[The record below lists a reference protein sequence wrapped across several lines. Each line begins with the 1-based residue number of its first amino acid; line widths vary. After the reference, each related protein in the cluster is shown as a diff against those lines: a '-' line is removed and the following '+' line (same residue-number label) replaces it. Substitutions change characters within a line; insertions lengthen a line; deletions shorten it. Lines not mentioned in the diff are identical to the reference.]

1 MGRLGKQLLRG
12 LREIS
17 EMYGYKKEK
26 LPWYKAAWEAFYFSK
41 LHDII
46 TEPYNIVRRF
56 VNKCIKIAQFLPL
69 VWRHEDW
76 DSAYT
81 LEFMHFLF
89 KRMYAA
95 VYINGH
101 HVEKP
106 SHKKRLLIATELLRR
121 MANRDDIYMEGHRQ
135 YMEKKFG
142 ETNYDFVT
150 VNDPETGRK
159 YTSMKDMRED
169 NLSESD
175 LKLYKKMKSYLYGE
189 HENKMFKQDM
199 ELFCKIL
206 KKDCRHWWD

>member
-1 MGRLGKQLLRG
+1 MSKLGRGLIRG

-41 LHDII
+41 IYDII

-56 VNKCIKIAQFLPL
+56 VNKCIKVGQFLPL

-106 SHKKRLLIATELLRR
+106 SHKRRLLIATELLRR
-121 MANRDDIYMEGHRQ
+121 MADRDDVYMEGHRQ
-135 YMEKKFG
+135 YLEKRFG
-142 ETNYDFVT
+142 ETDYQFEERVD
-150 VNDPETGRK
+150 EASGRK
-159 YTSMKDMRED
+159 YTTMFDVRERVLTD
-169 NLSESD
+169 SE
-175 LKLYKKMKSYLYGE
+175 LKLYKKMKSYIYGE
-189 HENKMFKQDM
+189 HEDKMFKQDM

-206 KKDCRHWWD
+206 KKDCRNWWD